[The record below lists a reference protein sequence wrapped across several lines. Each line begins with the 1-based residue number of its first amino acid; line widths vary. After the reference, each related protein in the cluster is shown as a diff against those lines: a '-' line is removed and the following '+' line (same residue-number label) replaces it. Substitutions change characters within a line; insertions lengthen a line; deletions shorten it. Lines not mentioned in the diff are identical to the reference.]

1 MNDCFYNDN
10 FISGRTGGFCIGC
23 SASKKDVHDVEKI
36 SHGFYLDVGIE
47 ELWSTFKKLAS
58 DHEIPSSDW
67 NDWVIPS
74 EKGDYAQRLGLKA
87 APMTSEVEVT
97 KIMSIL
103 HAARLN
109 AFTWVQDLIIRWA
122 SKCLQWGAGTIP
134 PTVKSRLEKCELEWK
149 ENLGPL
155 VGFKDRHCPNQVTGA
170 MADLFFSEQN
180 RSKVVDAVENL
191 SFWKKSYRREMF
203 ESEKLNL
210 VRLLQGLS
218 VLGRVGTSGHLVQV
232 LKLRRFSIDLHIF
245 IQESWSWI
253 LLGES
258 VHRFFKIMTVL
269 YIKSSSFSLD

>member
-1 MNDCFYNDN
+1 M
-10 FISGRTGGFCIGC
+10 
-23 SASKKDVHDVEKI
+23 
-36 SHGFYLDVGIE
+36 
-47 ELWSTFKKLAS
+47 
-58 DHEIPSSDW
+58 
-67 NDWVIPS
+67 
-74 EKGDYAQRLGLKA
+74 
-87 APMTSEVEVT
+87 
-97 KIMSIL
+97 
-103 HAARLN
+103 
-109 AFTWVQDLIIRWA
+109 
-122 SKCLQWGAGTIP
+122 
-134 PTVKSRLEKCELEWK
+134 
-149 ENLGPL
+149 
-155 VGFKDRHCPNQVTGA
+155 HCPNQVTGA

-258 VHRFFKIMTVL
+258 VHRFVKIMSVL
-269 YIKSSSFSLD
+269 YIESSSFFLD